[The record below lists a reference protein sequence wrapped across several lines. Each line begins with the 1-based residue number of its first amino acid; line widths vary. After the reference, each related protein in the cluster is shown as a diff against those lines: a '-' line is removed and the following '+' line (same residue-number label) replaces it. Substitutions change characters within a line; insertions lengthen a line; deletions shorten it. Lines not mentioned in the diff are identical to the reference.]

1 MGRWGLGCWDL
12 RSLGGGFGGSLSR
25 SFPDSERQ
33 RAVGPPHAPGHL
45 HVATKELSVPQ
56 DADRERPERAAHREA
71 LYHRESPPG
80 WGPWQAHP
88 ALLRPTTPHQH
99 SSFQQGPP
107 PRKLTTVRCEEFP
120 QTLKVSLA
128 PGFVMKLPQN
138 LGSSTGRP
146 PGIAARAQAL
156 SQPDLSSNPDLP

>member
-1 MGRWGLGCWDL
+1 MAALVGASAGPSLTVKGSELWALRMPLGISVL
-12 RSLGGGFGGSLSR
+12 PPKSR
-25 SFPDSERQ
+25 
-33 RAVGPPHAPGHL
+33 
-45 HVATKELSVPQ
+45 
-56 DADRERPERAAHREA
+56 
-71 LYHRESPPG
+71 LYHKMLTGKDLNGLRIERLSITVSPPAG
-80 WGPWQAHP
+80 RGAWQAHP